1 MDKVLYRKILS
12 CMDVRNVVMT
22 FVQVV
27 KVKVKTKL
35 RKMMIQ
41 KRHAELAMAL
51 SINIY
56 TSHCTLIKKLKCNN
70 YFYCLFLVYFL
81 HPLFHPSSS
90 PSFFFLFIFLF
101 IRNSYEL
108 HIFLFLT
115 NRITRQ
121 RNRHWMSSYHFHII
135 QTDTFMPFC
144 KITQDF

>member
-1 MDKVLYRKILS
+1 
-12 CMDVRNVVMT
+12 MT
-22 FVQVV
+22 YVQVV

-35 RKMMIQ
+35 RKMMILQVMIQ

-56 TSHCTLIKKLKCNN
+56 TPHCTLIKKLKCNN

-81 HPLFHPSSS
+81 PLFHPFILPPPPHLSSS
-90 PSFFFLFIFLF
+90 SSYSIY

-121 RNRHWMSSYHFHII
+121 RNRHWMSSYHFYII
-135 QTDTFMPFC
+135 QTDTFMPFR